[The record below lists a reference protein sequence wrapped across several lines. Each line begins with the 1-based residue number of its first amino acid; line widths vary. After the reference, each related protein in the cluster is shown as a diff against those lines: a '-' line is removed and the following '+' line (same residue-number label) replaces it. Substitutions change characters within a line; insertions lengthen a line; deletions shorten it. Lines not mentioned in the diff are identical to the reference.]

1 MVNDLDN
8 SASKLWRYVDDTS
21 MAETILM
28 RGSSTIQNDVDDLI
42 KQSVAIK
49 FQMNDGKCK
58 ELWIGFSKLINQ
70 FETILWKW

>member
-1 MVNDLDN
+1 MVNDLDI

-49 FQMNDGKCK
+49 FQMK
-58 ELWIGFSKLINQ
+58 ELRIGFSREKR
-70 FETILWKW
+70 